1 MAEKYVLGVD
11 VGTQGVKA
19 AIFAKSGSIAGS
31 GFRSS
36 ELIQPEPGVTEEDPD
51 LQYQNVCASISDS
64 LRSGGVDPGEIVAL
78 ALDGQMA
85 GVLGIDE
92 DGNAVTPYDSWLD
105 TRCAPQ
111 IKHMRAVALR
121 EVTARTGNA
130 PSFNHGPKI
139 LWWREERPQVYQ
151 RIAKFVQPTGYIALR
166 LAGLRGDEAF
176 IDHTYLHFSGFADN
190 TRSEWSDSLLGM
202 FDIRHDLLPRIVRPT
217 DWIGSVSVAAAAET
231 GLAPGTPIF
240 AGTGDT
246 AASFLA
252 AGAVEP
258 GICVDV
264 SGTASVFAATT
275 TEMTP
280 DTIDGMLG
288 VGQSAVPGLWHPYA
302 YINGGG
308 LNLEWFKTLAESMR
322 GTSISFEELNDL
334 GAAVTPSQDL
344 PLFIPHLA
352 GRMSPSDPDMR
363 GAWLG
368 LNWSHSPGALYRAIL
383 ESVALEYELYKE
395 RLLTTNPEQT
405 VRELRNT
412 GGGNSSSLWRKI
424 KADTLGV
431 PVVEIPDFSGATHG
445 VAMVAAVG
453 VGLYNSVQEVA
464 RQWVATG
471 EITKPDETVRSLS
484 QDRFTQYRR
493 AIEAARRYAQS

>member
-1 MAEKYVLGVD
+1 MNNSHVLGVD

-19 AIFAKSGSIAGS
+19 AVFDRSGSIAGS
-31 GFRSS
+31 GFRAS

-51 LQYQNVCASISDS
+51 LQYRNVCASVRDA
-64 LRSGGVDPGEIVAL
+64 LASGGVDPGAIAAI

-85 GVLGIDE
+85 GILGIDE
-92 DGNAVTPYDSWLD
+92 EGNAVTPYDSWLD
-105 TRCAPQ
+105 TRCAAQ
-111 IKHMRAVALR
+111 IKRMRSVALT
-121 EVTARTGNA
+121 EVTTRTGNA
-130 PSFNHGPKI
+130 PSFNHGPKV
-139 LWWREERPQVYQ
+139 LWWKEERPQVYR

-166 LAGLRGDEAF
+166 LAGLRGDDAF

-190 TRSEWSDSLLGM
+190 ARSEWSDVLLNTFGVA
-202 FDIRHDLLPRIVRPT
+202 RDLMPRIVRPT
-217 DWIGSVSVAAAAET
+217 DRIGSISAAAAAET
-231 GLAPGTPIF
+231 GLAEGTPIF

-275 TEMTP
+275 TDLRP

-308 LNLEWFKTLAESMR
+308 MNLEWFKSLAESMR
-322 GTSISFEELNDL
+322 GSAVSFEELNDL
-334 GAAVTPSQDL
+334 GASVTPSRDM
-344 PLFIPHLA
+344 PIFVPHLA

-368 LNWSHSPGALYRAIL
+368 LNWSNSPGALYRAVL
-383 ESVALEYELYKE
+383 EGVALEYELYKE
-395 RLLTTNPEQT
+395 RLLTINPEQT

-412 GGGNSSSLWRKI
+412 GGGNSSRLWRKI

-445 VAMVAAVG
+445 VAMIAAVG
-453 VGLYNSVQEVA
+453 AGLYSSVREVA
-464 RQWVATG
+464 RRWVATG
-471 EITKPDETVRSLS
+471 EITEPEEKEQALS
-484 QDRFTQYRR
+484 RERIARYRR
-493 AIEAARRYAQS
+493 ALQATSGYAQS